1 MKSPYTLPNLRNLVA
16 FEAVGRTQ
24 SFTRAASELNVTK
37 GALSVRIKALEDE
50 LSTKLVERRSN
61 GAEVTE
67 AGQEIFVVTQ
77 KFLHLI
83 TEQVERLSNTQDPS
97 KLIIQSTI
105 ATSTLWLTPKISQFW
120 QVNPAINI
128 EQLVMDDPSVSPR
141 ADIFIGYGDPINSTE
156 SHSEILF
163 HDQLIPVCSPE
174 FAKNNPIDNLSTLA
188 ASPLIHMLSGPNN
201 WTSWAQWFQFQG
213 LVGPDEQ
220 GKNVNNH
227 VVALNLARQGAGIC
241 LGWKAQ
247 IKELLDSRELVH
259 ITDASM
265 PSPTP
270 MVVTYRLSQKPAIGK
285 FLQWIRQYQV

>member
-105 ATSTLWLTPKISQFW
+105 ATSTLWLTPK
-120 QVNPAINI
+120 
-128 EQLVMDDPSVSPR
+128 
-141 ADIFIGYGDPINSTE
+141 
-156 SHSEILF
+156 SHSFGRLIL
-163 HDQLIPVCSPE
+163 Q
-174 FAKNNPIDNLSTLA
+174 
-188 ASPLIHMLSGPNN
+188 
-201 WTSWAQWFQFQG
+201 
-213 LVGPDEQ
+213 
-220 GKNVNNH
+220 
-227 VVALNLARQGAGIC
+227 
-241 LGWKAQ
+241 
-247 IKELLDSRELVH
+247 
-259 ITDASM
+259 
-265 PSPTP
+265 
-270 MVVTYRLSQKPAIGK
+270 
-285 FLQWIRQYQV
+285 